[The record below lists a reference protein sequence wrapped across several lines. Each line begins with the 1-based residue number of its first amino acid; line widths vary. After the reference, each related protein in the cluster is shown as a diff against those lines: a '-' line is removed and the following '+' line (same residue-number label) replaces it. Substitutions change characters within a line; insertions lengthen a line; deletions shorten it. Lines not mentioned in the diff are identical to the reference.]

1 MPIFG
6 SDGFRCKFGTSFLTK
21 EFIARV
27 ASSLANY
34 YIAEGF
40 SKPFVIARDTRQSGK
55 IIEKIIIDKFNQKGI
70 NTVSAGILP
79 TPGLSKIIENGDY
92 SFGCMITA
100 SHNPHEDNGIKL
112 LRSDGFK
119 INIEAQGQIEYLIN
133 NYNQNTITKSNNLL
147 LNKSLRASFKEY
159 IDTIL
164 GIIKPNN
171 PARKVLVDCA
181 NGANSLNLD
190 SLKIMKNLIFVSNK
204 PNGDNINLDCGAL
217 EPKKLLNHLATSK
230 IDYGAA
236 FDGDGDRAIFVSN
249 EYGEIETEKIA
260 LLFFK
265 MFSEEKQ
272 TSNKVVTTEISNFS
286 MKHNLAKAGGELIET
301 KVGDRYVIDAVIK
314 HDALFG
320 FEPSGH
326 FYFPKVSN
334 SMDGMATFLF
344 FLKLLEIK
352 PNLNNHLSKIPK
364 YQRIQKNFDISMNIE
379 IDEKK
384 ILEII
389 LNLIDPCK
397 EKIVIRKSMWDPVL
411 RIYYDFIQDNN
422 FEIIE
427 HELEKLIEN
436 FDIKEI

>member
-1 MPIFG
+1 
-6 SDGFRCKFGTSFLTK
+6 
-21 EFIARV
+21 
-27 ASSLANY
+27 
-34 YIAEGF
+34 
-40 SKPFVIARDTRQSGK
+40 
-55 IIEKIIIDKFNQKGI
+55 
-70 NTVSAGILP
+70 
-79 TPGLSKIIENGDY
+79 
-92 SFGCMITA
+92 
-100 SHNPHEDNGIKL
+100 
-112 LRSDGFK
+112 
-119 INIEAQGQIEYLIN
+119 
-133 NYNQNTITKSNNLL
+133 
-147 LNKSLRASFKEY
+147 
-159 IDTIL
+159 
-164 GIIKPNN
+164 
-171 PARKVLVDCA
+171 
-181 NGANSLNLD
+181 
-190 SLKIMKNLIFVSNK
+190 
-204 PNGDNINLDCGAL
+204 
-217 EPKKLLNHLATSK
+217 
-230 IDYGAA
+230 
-236 FDGDGDRAIFVSN
+236 
-249 EYGEIETEKIA
+249 
-260 LLFFK
+260 